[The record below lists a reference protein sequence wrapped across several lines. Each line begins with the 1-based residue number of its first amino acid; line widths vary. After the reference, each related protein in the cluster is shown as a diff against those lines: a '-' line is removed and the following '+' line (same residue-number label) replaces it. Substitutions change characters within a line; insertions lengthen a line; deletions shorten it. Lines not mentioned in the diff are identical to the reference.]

1 MYYPLKY
8 FRKFLFA
15 LVVGVAAD
23 PLTAVSTLLALNI
36 VFIVYMFVFRPRL
49 MPYMVFDFIIE
60 FVLLFFEI
68 FILVYLVI
76 NGSKTDETDLMS
88 IIAQAVGFITA
99 NLSIIIAIVL
109 NLYAYYKIFM
119 CLYELVQH
127 VKEKLEEKEKK
138 DKMGSSDGDS
148 SEV

>member
-23 PLTAVSTLLALNI
+23 PITAVSTLLALNI

-68 FILVYLVI
+68 FMLVYLVI
-76 NGSKTDETDLMS
+76 DGSKIDAMS
-88 IIAQAVGFITA
+88 IITHSVGFITA

-109 NLYAYYKIFM
+109 NLYAYFKIFM
-119 CLYELVQH
+119 CIYELVQH

-138 DKMGSSDGDS
+138 EKMGSSDGDS

>member
-23 PLTAVSTLLALNI
+23 PITAVSTLLALNI
-36 VFIVYMFVFRPRL
+36 IFIVYMFVFRPRL

-68 FILVYLVI
+68 FMLVYLVI
-76 NGSKTDETDLMS
+76 DGSKIDAMS
-88 IIAQAVGFITA
+88 IITHAVGFITA
-99 NLSIIIAIVL
+99 NLSIILAIVL
-109 NLYAYYKIFM
+109 NLYAYFKIFM
-119 CLYELVQH
+119 CIYELVQH

-138 DKMGSSDGDS
+138 EKMGSSDGDS

>member
-23 PLTAVSTLLALNI
+23 PITAVSTLLALNI
-36 VFIVYMFVFRPRL
+36 IFIVYMFVFRPRL

-68 FILVYLVI
+68 FMLVYLVI
-76 NGSKTDETDLMS
+76 DGSKIDAMS
-88 IIAQAVGFITA
+88 IITHAVGFITA
-99 NLSIIIAIVL
+99 NLSIILAIVL

-119 CLYELVQH
+119 CIYELVQH

-138 DKMGSSDGDS
+138 EKMGSSDGDS